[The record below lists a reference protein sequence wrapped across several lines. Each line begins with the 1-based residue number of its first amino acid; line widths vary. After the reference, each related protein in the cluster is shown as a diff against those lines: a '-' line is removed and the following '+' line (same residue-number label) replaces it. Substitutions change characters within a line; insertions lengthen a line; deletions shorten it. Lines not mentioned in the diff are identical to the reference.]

1 MNRIIFSL
9 VMCFMALTNPILAA
23 DNLTISNFVVVQG
36 VEGQEFTIELNNDQN
51 YAAFQFDLYLPGGIT
66 ITSFGADSRLPQGTD
81 FQMQQ
86 QTDGSYRFIAVP
98 PDLNSNITGT
108 SGSIINITVT
118 INSSVSFGSLTGYF
132 RNIKLSDKNG
142 EGNTYNEMSFPIT
155 VLKLGDVND
164 DGDVDIADAVCIVN
178 HIVGKPNTTF
188 VEAVADA
195 NGDGD
200 IDIADAV
207 HIVNLVVGKITS
219 LTPKFNFTLPEPQ

>member
-9 VMCFMALTNPILAA
+9 VMCFVALTNPILAA
-23 DNLTISNFVVVQG
+23 DKLTISNFQIIYG
-36 VEGQEFTIELNNDQN
+36 TTDYEFTIDLNNDQA
-51 YAAFQFDLYLPGGIT
+51 YAAFQFDLYLPKGIT
-66 ITSFGADSRLPQGTD
+66 IAIYSAGNRLPANTD
-81 FQMQQ
+81 LQMQQ

-118 INSSVSFGSLTGYF
+118 ANSSVSFGSLTGYF
-132 RNIKLSDKNG
+132 RNVKLSDAKG
-142 EGNTYNEMSFPIT
+142 EGNTYNEMSFPMT

-188 VEAVADA
+188 IEAVADA